1 MARGEFSCH
10 KAGMKKPFRST
21 PTRSKLSVFRQLCN
35 LIPTHLVAQLARTTG
50 VEEKSRSFKPW
61 SHVVSLLFAQFT
73 HAVGLNDVCDALRLH
88 SGPLAAIRGATPPS
102 RNGLSTANRERSAAL
117 AEQLFWQTLEH
128 LKSLSPA
135 FAGGRAGK
143 RLAYRFKTAIHVVD
157 ATTIQLVASALDW
170 ARHRR
175 RKAAAKCHLRLDL
188 HSFLPRF
195 VLIDTAR
202 ENDAKRARE
211 VCAGIR
217 AGEIVLFDKAYVD
230 FVHLRDLNER
240 GVCWVTRAKDNLA
253 FKVVKRRIK
262 KPAGKILRDD
272 EILLTTPQS
281 HADYP
286 VRLRRVVALVE
297 VDGVEREMVFL
308 TNNLEWAASTV
319 AELYRCRW
327 QIEVFF
333 KQIKQTLQLADF
345 LGNSAN
351 AVRWQVWTAL
361 LVYVLLRYQAFLSRW
376 GSSFVRLWTCV
387 RAALWLKLDA
397 VALLKSYGTA
407 GGDFRLLGQ
416 PEAAYLPGFRP
427 TSVG

>member
-1 MARGEFSCH
+1 
-10 KAGMKKPFRST
+10 MKKTSSRT

-35 LIPTHLVAQLARTTG
+35 LIQLHLTPQLARATG
-50 VEEKSRSFKPW
+50 AEEKSRSFTPW

-73 HAVGLNDVCDALRLH
+73 HAIGLNDVCDSLRLH
-88 SGPLAAIRGATPPS
+88 SGPLSAIRGATPPS
-102 RNGLSTANRERSAAL
+102 RNGLSTANRERPAAL
-117 AEQLFWQTLEH
+117 AEQLFWKTLEH
-128 LKSLSPA
+128 LQSVSPA
-135 FAGGRAGK
+135 FGAGRSGK
-143 RLAYRFKTAIHVVD
+143 RLAHRFKTAIHVVD
-157 ATTIQLVASALDW
+157 ATTLQLIASCLDW
-170 ARHRR
+170 AKHRR

-195 VLIDTAR
+195 ALIDTAR
-202 ENDAKRARE
+202 DNDAKRARE
-211 VCAGIR
+211 VCAAIR

-230 FVHLRDLNER
+230 FAHLYNLQER
-240 GVCWVTRAKDNLA
+240 GVFWVTRAKDNLQC
-253 FKVVKRRIK
+253 KVAKRRLR

-272 EILLTTPQS
+272 EILLTGLQS
-281 HADYP
+281 RADYP
-286 VRLRRVVALVE
+286 QRLRRVVALVE

-308 TNNLEWAASTV
+308 TNNFAWAASTV

-387 RAALWLKLDA
+387 RASLWLKLDA

-407 GGDFRLLGQ
+407 GGNFRLLGQ
-416 PEAAYLPGFRP
+416 PEAAYLPGFQP
-427 TSVG
+427 KAVG

>member
-1 MARGEFSCH
+1 
-10 KAGMKKPFRST
+10 MKKTSTGT
-21 PTRSKLSVFRQLCN
+21 PTRSKFSVLRQLCN
-35 LIPTHLVAQLARTTG
+35 LIPTHLVAQLARQTG
-50 VEEKSRSFKPW
+50 VAEKSRSFSPW

-73 HAVGLNDVCDALRLH
+73 HAIGLNDVSDSLRLH
-88 SGPLAAIRGATPPS
+88 SGPLSTLRGATPPS
-102 RNGLSTANRERSAAL
+102 RNGLSTANRDRSATM
-117 AEQLFWQTLEH
+117 AEELFWKTLKHLQTVA
-128 LKSLSPA
+128 PA
-135 FAGGRAGK
+135 FGGGRRDQ
-143 RLAYRFKTAIHVVD
+143 RLLHRFKTPIHIVD

-170 ARHRR
+170 AKHRR

-195 VLIDTAR
+195 ALIDTAR
-202 ENDAKRARE
+202 DNDAKRARE

-217 AGEIVLFDKAYVD
+217 SGEIVLFDKAYMD
-230 FVHLRDLNER
+230 FAHLHDLNER
-240 GVCWVTRAKDNLA
+240 GVSWVTRAKDNLQ
-253 FKVVKRRIK
+253 FKVLKKRIK
-262 KPAGKILRDD
+262 KPEGKILRDD
-272 EILLTTPQS
+272 EIRLTGTRGRSEHPQ
-281 HADYP
+281 P
-286 VRLRRVVALVE
+286 MRRVVALVE

-308 TNNLEWAASTV
+308 TNNFEWAASTV

-361 LVYVLLRYQAFLSRW
+361 LTYVLLRYQAFLSNW

-387 RAALWLKLDA
+387 RAALWLKLDS

-407 GGDFRLLGQ
+407 GGGFRLLGQ

-427 TSVG
+427 AAAG

>member
-1 MARGEFSCH
+1 
-10 KAGMKKPFRST
+10 MKKQPHPS
-21 PTRSKLSVFRQLCN
+21 PTRSKFSVFRQLCN
-35 LIPTHLVAQLARTTG
+35 LIPTHLVSQLARDTG
-50 VEEKSRSFKPW
+50 VDEIARSFKPW

-73 HAVGLNDVCDALRLH
+73 HALGLNDVCDALRLH
-88 SGPLAAIRGATPPS
+88 SGPFSAIRGATPPS
-102 RNGLSTANRERSAAL
+102 RNGLSTANRDRPAAL
-117 AEQLFWQTLEH
+117 PEQLFWKTLAH
-128 LKSLSPA
+128 LQNVSPA
-135 FAGGRAGK
+135 FGAGRGGK
-143 RLAYRFKTAIHVVD
+143 RLMHRFKTAIHVVD
-157 ATTIQLVASALDW
+157 ATTIQLIASCLDW

-195 VLIDTAR
+195 ALVDTAR
-202 ENDAKRARE
+202 DNDAKRARE

-217 AGEIVLFDKAYVD
+217 AGEIVLFDKAYMD
-230 FVHLRDLNER
+230 FAHLHDLNER
-240 GVCWVTRAKDNLA
+240 GVFWVTRAKDNLQ
-253 FKVVKRRIK
+253 FKVVQKRIK
-262 KPAGKILRDD
+262 KPEGKILRDD
-272 EILLTTPQS
+272 EIRLTGARSRADHPQ
-281 HADYP
+281 
-286 VRLRRVVALVE
+286 RMRRVVALVE

-308 TNNLEWAASTV
+308 THNFEWAASTV

-351 AVRWQVWTAL
+351 AVRWQIWTAL

-416 PEAAYLPGFRP
+416 PEAAYLPGFHP
-427 TSVG
+427 KAVG

>member
-1 MARGEFSCH
+1 
-10 KAGMKKPFRST
+10 MKKQSNRT
-21 PTRSKLSVFRQLCN
+21 PTRSKLSIFRQLCN
-35 LIPTHLVAQLARTTG
+35 LIPPHLVAQLARDTG
-50 VEEKSRSFKPW
+50 VEERSRSFKPW

-73 HAVGLNDVCDALRLH
+73 HAIGLNDVCDSLRLH
-88 SGPLAAIRGATPPS
+88 SGPLSAIRGATPPS
-102 RNGLSTANRERSAAL
+102 RNGLSTANRERPAAL
-117 AEQLFWQTLEH
+117 AEALFWKTLAQ
-128 LKSLSPA
+128 LQSLSPA
-135 FAGGRAGK
+135 FGAGRTGK
-143 RLAYRFKTAIHVVD
+143 RLAHRFKTAIHVVD
-157 ATTIQLVASALDW
+157 ATTIQLVANALDW
-170 ARHRR
+170 AKHRR

-195 VLIDTAR
+195 ALIDTAR
-202 ENDAKRARE
+202 DNDARRARE
-211 VCAGIR
+211 VCAAIR

-230 FVHLRDLNER
+230 FDHLGDLDVR
-240 GVCWVTRAKDNLA
+240 GVFWVTRAKDNLQ
-253 FKVVKRRIK
+253 FKVVQRRLK
-262 KPAGKILRDD
+262 KPEGKMLRDD
-272 EILLTTPQS
+272 EILLTGPRS
-281 HADYP
+281 RADYP
-286 VRLRRVVALVE
+286 QRLRRVVALVE

-308 TNNLEWAASTV
+308 TNNFAWAASTV
-319 AELYRCRW
+319 ADLYRCRW

-416 PEAAYLPGFRP
+416 PQAAYLPGLQP
-427 TSVG
+427 KAVG

>member
-1 MARGEFSCH
+1 
-10 KAGMKKPFRST
+10 MKKTSTAT

-35 LIPTHLVAQLARTTG
+35 LIPTQLVAQLARATG
-50 VEEKSRSFKPW
+50 VEQKARSFSPW

-73 HAVGLNDVCDALRLH
+73 HAVGLNDVSDSLRLH
-88 SGPLAAIRGATPPS
+88 SGPLSAIRGATPPS
-102 RNGLSTANRERSAAL
+102 RNGLSAANRERPAAL
-117 AEQLFWQTLEH
+117 AEQLFWKTLEH
-128 LKSLSPA
+128 LKNLSPG
-135 FAGGRAGK
+135 FAGGPAGK
-143 RLAYRFKTAIHVVD
+143 RLAHRFKCAIHVVD
-157 ATTIQLVASALDW
+157 STTLQLVANCLDW
-170 ARHRR
+170 AKHRR

-202 ENDAKRARE
+202 DNDAKRARE

-230 FVHLRDLNER
+230 FAHLHDLNER
-240 GVCWVTRAKDNLA
+240 GAFWVTRAKDNLA
-253 FKVVKRRIK
+253 FRVVTRRLK

-272 EILLTTPQS
+272 EIRLTTPQS
-281 HADYP
+281 RADYP
-286 VRLRRVVALVE
+286 PRLRRVVALVE
-297 VDGVEREMVFL
+297 VDGVERELVFL
-308 TNNLEWAASTV
+308 TNNFAWAASTV

-361 LVYVLLRYQAFLSRW
+361 LVYVLLRYQAFRSRW

-427 TSVG
+427 AAVG

>member
-1 MARGEFSCH
+1 
-10 KAGMKKPFRST
+10 MKKQSKHT
-21 PTRSKLSVFRQLCN
+21 PTRSKFPIFRQLCN
-35 LIPTHLVAQLARTTG
+35 LIPTHLVAQLARDTG
-50 VEEKSRSFKPW
+50 AEQISRSFQPW

-73 HAVGLNDVCDALRLH
+73 HAIGLNDVCDSLRLH
-88 SGPLAAIRGATPPS
+88 SGPLSAIRGATPPS
-102 RNGLSTANRERSAAL
+102 RNGLSNANRERPAAL

-135 FAGGRAGK
+135 FAAGRAGQ
-143 RLAYRFKTAIHVVD
+143 RLAHRFKVAIHVVD
-157 ATTIQLVASALDW
+157 ATTIALVANALDW

-211 VCAGIR
+211 VCAAVC

-230 FVHLRDLNER
+230 FAHLHGLNER
-240 GVCWVTRAKDNLA
+240 GVCWVTRAKDNLK
-253 FKVVKRRIK
+253 FKVVRRRIK

-272 EILLTTPQS
+272 EIILTGPQS
-281 HADYP
+281 RADYP
-286 VRLRRVVALVE
+286 PRLRRVVALVA
-297 VDGVEREMVFL
+297 VDGVERELVFL
-308 TNNLEWAASTV
+308 TNNFDWAANTV
-319 AELYRCRW
+319 ADLYRCRW

-333 KQIKQTLQLADF
+333 KQLKQTLQLADF

-427 TSVG
+427 AAAG

>member
-1 MARGEFSCH
+1 
-10 KAGMKKPFRST
+10 MKKQSRST
-21 PTRSKLSVFRQLCN
+21 PTRSKLSIFRQLCN
-35 LIPTHLVAQLARTTG
+35 LIPSHLVAQLARDTG

-73 HAVGLNDVCDALRLH
+73 HAVGLNDVCDSLRLH
-88 SGPLAAIRGATPPS
+88 SGPLSAIRGATPPS
-102 RNGLSTANRERSAAL
+102 RNGLSTANRERPAAL
-117 AEQLFWQTLEH
+117 AEALFWKTLEH
-128 LKSLSPA
+128 LKDLSPA
-135 FAGGRAGK
+135 FGAGRAGK
-143 RLAYRFKTAIHVVD
+143 RLAHRFKTAIHVVD
-157 ATTIQLVASALDW
+157 ATTIQLVANALDW

-195 VLIDTAR
+195 ALIDTAR
-202 ENDAKRARE
+202 DNDARRARE
-211 VCAGIR
+211 VCAAIR

-230 FVHLRDLNER
+230 FDHLGDLDVR
-240 GVCWVTRAKDNLA
+240 GVFWVTRAKDNLQ
-253 FKVVKRRIK
+253 FKVAQRRLK
-262 KPAGKILRDD
+262 KPEGKILRDD
-272 EILLTTPQS
+272 EIILTGPQS
-281 HADYP
+281 RADYP
-286 VRLRRVVALVE
+286 QRLRRVVALVE
-297 VDGVEREMVFL
+297 VDGEQREMVFL
-308 TNNLEWAASTV
+308 TNNLAWAASTV

-387 RAALWLKLDA
+387 RASLWLKLDA

-407 GGDFRLLGQ
+407 GGDFRLLAQ
-416 PEAAYLPGFRP
+416 PQAAYLPGLQP
-427 TSVG
+427 KAVG

>member
-1 MARGEFSCH
+1 
-10 KAGMKKPFRST
+10 MKKQSHPT
-21 PTRSKLSVFRQLCN
+21 PTRSKLSIFRQLCN
-35 LIPTHLVAQLARTTG
+35 LIPTHLVAQLARATG
-50 VEEKSRSFKPW
+50 AEKKSRTFKPW

-73 HAVGLNDVCDALRLH
+73 HAIGLNDVCDSLRLH
-88 SGPLAAIRGATPPS
+88 SGPLSAIRGATPPS
-102 RNGLSTANRERSAAL
+102 RNGLSTANRERPAAL
-117 AEQLFWQTLEH
+117 AEQLFWKTLEH
-128 LKSLSPA
+128 LKSVSPA
-135 FAGGRAGK
+135 FGSGRGAK
-143 RLAYRFKTAIHVVD
+143 RLAHRFKTTIHVVD
-157 ATTIQLVASALDW
+157 ATTIQLIASCLDW
-170 ARHRR
+170 AKHRR

-195 VLIDTAR
+195 ALIDTAR
-202 ENDAKRARE
+202 DNDAKRARE

-230 FVHLRDLNER
+230 FVHLHDLHQR
-240 GVCWVTRAKDNLA
+240 GVFWVTRAKDNLQ
-253 FKVVKRRIK
+253 FKVVQRRLK

-272 EILLTTPQS
+272 EILLSVPQS
-281 HADYP
+281 RRDYP
-286 VRLRRVVALVE
+286 QRMRRVVALVE

-308 TNNLEWAASTV
+308 TNNFQWAASTV

-376 GSSFVRLWTCV
+376 GSSFVRLWASV
-387 RAALWLKLDA
+387 RSGLWLKLEL

-407 GGDFRLLGQ
+407 GGKFRLLGQ
-416 PEAAYLPGFRP
+416 PEVAYLPGLQPRA
-427 TSVG
+427 VG

>member
-1 MARGEFSCH
+1 
-10 KAGMKKPFRST
+10 MKKTSTAT

-35 LIPTHLVAQLARTTG
+35 LIPPHLVSQLARDTG
-50 VEEKSRSFKPW
+50 AEKKSRSFKPW

-73 HAVGLNDVCDALRLH
+73 HAVGLNDVADSLRLH
-88 SGPLAAIRGATPPS
+88 SGPLSAIRGATPPS
-102 RNGLSTANRERSAAL
+102 RNGLSTANRERPAAL
-117 AEQLFWQTLEH
+117 AEQLFWRTLEH
-128 LKSLSPA
+128 LKNVSPA
-135 FAGGRAGK
+135 FGSGRAGQ
-143 RLAYRFKTAIHVVD
+143 RLAHRFKTAIHVVD
-157 ATTIQLVASALDW
+157 ATTIQLIASCLDW
-170 ARHRR
+170 AKHRR

-195 VLIDTAR
+195 ALIDTAR
-202 ENDAKRARE
+202 DNDAKRARE

-230 FVHLRDLNER
+230 FAHLFDLWQR
-240 GVCWVTRAKDNLA
+240 GVCWVTRAKDNLQ
-253 FKVVKRRIK
+253 FKVAKRRIK

-272 EILLTTPQS
+272 EIRLTGVRS
-281 HADYP
+281 RAEYP
-286 VRLRRVVALVE
+286 HRLRRVVALVE

-308 TNNLEWAASTV
+308 TNNFEWAASTV

-361 LVYVLLRYQAFLSRW
+361 LVYVLLRYQAHLSRW

-416 PEAAYLPGFRP
+416 PEAAYLPGFRAAA
-427 TSVG
+427 VG